1 MKRIY
6 LVDVSSLFFR
16 AFYAIRPLSS
26 PSGLPVNAIYGF
38 LSMTL
43 KLLKEEKPDIIA
55 FCFDR
60 KEPSFRKEIDP
71 NYKANRSE
79 MPEDL
84 ALQMPYIRKIGPLL
98 GIQCVDQEG
107 FEADDVIGTLAIQA
121 LGQGCE
127 VVIVSGDKDFA
138 QLLQPGIVL
147 YDTMKETRTG
157 PAEALVKWGVKPE
170 QMIDYLAIVGDSSD
184 NIPGVSGLGPKGAQK
199 LLTDFGTLDGIY
211 ANIESIKG
219 ATKEKLIRD
228 KDNAYLSQKL
238 VRIVTDVPIR
248 THVHEYNLAD
258 VDLVGLDQL
267 LQDLNFKNLQKAIRD
282 LPHYDRSAAGV
293 AGQVVREAESA
304 LEKAGTVAEASLE
317 GTALAAGSVGAED
330 FSFLVSELKE
340 VSPSEFSKLAKP
352 EARVWAFSAST
363 GVYLHPEDS
372 LILYR
377 ISGELSDWVE
387 LFDRQ
392 RYALCG
398 FDLKRLCHEFKLRS
412 AFIGDDL
419 QVAAYI
425 LAPGDGSALER
436 VVSKQLG
443 EVMPDALDPLEQLK
457 TFLRLQAKIFGQMDA
472 TQREIYDRIDLP
484 LVSVLYKMERYGIRI
499 DCPRLRAQSEN
510 LAQEIKILEKNIHQL
525 AGQEFNVGSPKQLGQ
540 LLFETLKLP
549 PSKKTKTGY
558 STDED
563 VLLKLKPLHPIAGEI
578 LKYRELTKLKS
589 TYVDSLPQLVDAH
602 DRIHSTFDQT
612 LTTTGR
618 LSSRDPNL
626 QNIPIR
632 TERGIEVRRSF
643 IAADGEEILS
653 IDYSQIELRILAH
666 YSEDPN
672 LIAAFRENLD
682 IHAATAS
689 EIFGVPLAQVTS
701 DHRRTAKAVNFG
713 IAYGQGAFGL
723 AETLGIPRGEAQD
736 IIQRYFHRFP
746 GVGAYIE
753 STIARAKQDG
763 FVTTLLGR
771 KRYMTELKSANA
783 AVRKFGER
791 AAINAPIQG
800 TAADIVKLAMTE
812 VDRQVPAKM
821 ILQVH
826 DELLFEGPPA
836 QLREQTPKII
846 SIMESVVALK
856 VPLKVNA
863 AQGLNWNEAH

>member
-138 QLLQPGIVL
+138 QLLQPGVIL

-199 LLTDFGTLDGIY
+199 LLTDFGSLDGIY

-238 VRIVTDVPIR
+238 VRIVTDVPIK

-258 VDLVGLDQL
+258 VDLVGLDHL

-293 AGQVVREAESA
+293 AGQVVQEAEGA

-317 GTALAAGSVGAED
+317 GTALASASFGAED
-330 FSFLVSELKE
+330 FSFQISELRE
-340 VSPSEFSKLAKP
+340 VSPSEFSALAKP

-377 ISGELSDWVE
+377 ISGELLDWVE

-398 FDLKRLCHEFKLRS
+398 FDLKRLCHELKLRS

-499 DCPRLRAQSEN
+499 DCQRLHAQSEN
-510 LAQEIKILEKNIHQL
+510 LAQEIKVLEKNIHQL

-563 VLLKLKPLHPIAGEI
+563 VLLKLKPLHPIAAEI

-701 DHRRTAKAVNFG
+701 EHRRTAKAVNFG